1 MNEIIE
7 KEKIEN
13 LIHEIRGKQV
23 MLDSDLARLFG
34 YETKNL
40 NRQVQR
46 NIERF
51 PENYCFQLTQK
62 EYRDLRC
69 QIVTSSLNNN
79 YGGRRYMPYAFTE
92 HGITMLSGILKSE
105 VAIKMSLKIV
115 DTFIKMKK
123 YISTNLIEQKYIN
136 DLVLEDHNKIKLLQE
151 SFNKLSEKTKDTEI
165 YFSGQMYDAYSEI
178 LKIFKSA
185 KKELVIIDAYADN
198 VVLDIIKRLDVK
210 VTIITKPNNLLTKQD
225 VEIYNKQYHNL
236 KVIYDNTY
244 HDRYF
249 IIDNKEIYHCGTSI
263 NRIGSKTF
271 SITLM
276 NDKDSYI
283 KLLDRVNKINKLNN
297 SLTII

>member
-210 VTIITKPNNLLTKQD
+210 VTIITKPNNLLTKTRCRNIQ
-225 VEIYNKQYHNL
+225 
-236 KVIYDNTY
+236 
-244 HDRYF
+244 
-249 IIDNKEIYHCGTSI
+249 
-263 NRIGSKTF
+263 
-271 SITLM
+271 
-276 NDKDSYI
+276 
-283 KLLDRVNKINKLNN
+283 
-297 SLTII
+297 

>member
-115 DTFIKMKK
+115 DTFIKMQK

>member
-115 DTFIKMKK
+115 DTFIKMQK

-178 LKIFKSA
+178 LKIFKST

-283 KLLDRVNKINKLNN
+283 KLLDRVNKINKLK
-297 SLTII
+297 